1 MPKPTG
7 RRRTSFKSSTVGADT
22 NARKDYAQPVPCFLR
37 ACKGGEIAT
46 VSRRASRGSDG
57 LAQEA
62 AKQYRR
68 RTCLFPARWI
78 GTRGEGFARVRSL
91 GHGAFSVNKSDDDLL
106 KVTFK
111 NKRDLQIGLTAVMVQ
126 LAARHEVDPGSV
138 KSLAVKNP
146 ENGEVLNA
154 SGAGLES
161 GLEERIGKT
170 KAL

>member
-1 MPKPTG
+1 M
-7 RRRTSFKSSTVGADT
+7 
-22 NARKDYAQPVPCFLR
+22 
-37 ACKGGEIAT
+37 
-46 VSRRASRGSDG
+46 
-57 LAQEA
+57 
-62 AKQYRR
+62 
-68 RTCLFPARWI
+68 
-78 GTRGEGFARVRSL
+78 
-91 GHGAFSVNKSDDDLL
+91 NKSDDDLL